1 MFSFC
6 VLGSGSRGNSTL
18 LVMRDDEQERHIL
31 IDCGLSPRATAKRMA
46 ELGVKVAD
54 VSEIW
59 LTHLDGDHFRQGWTD
74 VAERFDITVRLHQ
87 RHRNRAVQLGLSGRQ
102 MELFREPFPL
112 GRDAHAEPVL
122 FAHDALGTVGYV
134 VEHAGLRFGLAT
146 DLGRVPDG
154 LDGRYVDLDALAI
167 ESNYD
172 RALQVAS
179 DRPDHLKRRIMGGQ
193 GHLSNE
199 QSIDAVAAIDA
210 RSRLRHVVPLHLSRQ
225 CNDARLVKKLYAER
239 LPHLLEKLTVSSQ
252 DEPTPML
259 DVGGPA
265 PAARPGQQLG
275 MFT

>member
-18 LVMRDDEQERHIL
+18 LVMRDDEQERYVL
-31 IDCGLSPRATAKRMA
+31 IDCGLSPRATAKRLA
-46 ELGVKVAD
+46 ALGIR
-54 VSEIW
+54 VSQIREIW
-59 LTHLDGDHFRQGWTD
+59 LTHLDADHFRQGWTD
-74 VAERFDITVRLHQ
+74 VSEKFDIIVRLHQ

-112 GRDAHAEPVL
+112 GRDGHAEPIL

-134 VEHAGLRFGLAT
+134 VEHAGLRLGLAT
-146 DLGRVPDG
+146 DLGAVPDG
-154 LDGRYVDLDALAI
+154 LDDRFVDLDALAI

-172 RALQVAS
+172 RSLQVAS
-179 DRPDHLKRRIMGGQ
+179 DRPDYLKRRIMGGR

-210 RSRLRHVVPLHLSRQ
+210 RSRLRHVVTLHLSQ
-225 CNDARLVKKLYAER
+225 ECNDPRLVKKLYAQR
-239 LPHLLEKLTVSSQ
+239 LPHLLDRLTVSTQ
-252 DEPTPML
+252 GEPTPML

-265 PAARPGQQLG
+265 PAPRPGQQLG